1 MELSTASAYFDR
13 TIAVDA
19 YNPRTKFKCQIEPLD
34 MYRTEGTRIKVRNM
48 STAPGVATP
57 ARGVIRIDSQ
67 PYLVSDSSSDHWEG
81 RAIRKRYVIQGADY
95 VVEIRTIA
103 QALAG
108 TAGTSA
114 YASIDFNKYGTDE
127 RDSSDY
133 HPQYHIFFS
142 GTETVP
148 ENAILTSGGNA
159 YLVRNSYRTPAG
171 LTDALSNGLDDPFVS
186 VTFKS
191 RTYVPVT
198 DTYTETSS
206 TVSGILIR
214 WQDHFLYLSQG
225 SEKYERGDGQL
236 LVPASIVVKSNDTIE
251 LRGSVWRVLSAVEH
265 ADFTSLHVRRA

>member
-1 MELSTASAYFDR
+1 MELSAASTFFDR
-13 TIAVDA
+13 TLAVDA
-19 YNPRTKFKCQIEPLD
+19 YAPRYKFKCQIEPLD

-48 STAPGVATP
+48 STAPGVTMP
-57 ARGVIRIDSQ
+57 SRGVIRIDSQ

-108 TAGTSA
+108 ETGTSA
-114 YASIDFNKYGTDE
+114 YASVDFNKYGTDE

-142 GTETVP
+142 GTEAVP
-148 ENAILTSGGNA
+148 ENAILTSGDRA

-171 LTDALSNGLDDPFVS
+171 LTDALSNELDDPFVS
-186 VTFKS
+186 VTFKT
-191 RTYVPVT
+191 RTYNPLT
-198 DTYTETSS
+198 DTHSESS
-206 TVSGILIR
+206 SSVNGILIR
-214 WQDHFLYLSQG
+214 WQDHFVYLSQG
-225 SEKYERGDGQL
+225 SGDYERGDGQL
-236 LVPASIVVKSNDTIE
+236 LVASSVVAKPEDTVE
-251 LRGSVWRVLSAVEH
+251 LRGVAWRVLSTVEH